1 MNFSIASEHT
11 IPLVQLTRDAEL
23 RHVTDTMHEHHQCG
37 EFAYLGG
44 FEVER
49 AVEHV
54 ANYMVVGAISR
65 IHEFERQS
73 QRVAA
78 HFASAGGAGKTCS
91 RKRVVAHRRRGAVP
105 EI

>member
-1 MNFSIASEHT
+1 MASEQT
-11 IPLVQLTRDAEL
+11 MPLVHLTRDAEL
-23 RHVTDTMHEHHQCG
+23 RRVTDTMHEQHQCG

-54 ANYMVVGAISR
+54 ANYMVAGAISR
-65 IHEFERQS
+65 IHEVERQS
-73 QRVAA
+73 PRLAA
-78 HFASAGGAGKTCS
+78 YFASAGGAGDTCS
-91 RKRVVAHRRRGAVP
+91 RRRVVAHRRLGAAP